1 MLKKI
6 VAISGKPGLYKVL
19 SQGKNMLIVESLTD
33 GKRLPAHS
41 SEKVVSLGD
50 ISMFTETEDKPLHEI
65 LEALKTLEN
74 GAKASI
80 DPKSDNDTLRKYF
93 AKVVPDFDRDRV
105 YPTDIRKLLQWY
117 NLLIESGITD
127 FKPEEKQDEA
137 ADETPAAVAEVAT
150 VAAAESAPD
159 ATAGTAESA
168 PATATPAATA
178 TAKKP
183 TKTPAKSSR

>member
-127 FKPEEKQDEA
+127 FKPEEKQEEA
-137 ADETPAAVAEVAT
+137 ADETPAAVAEV
-150 VAAAESAPD
+150 